1 MVILCGKCNLEM
13 GEVSLNIYEF
23 EEGITLDNVKAMRCP
38 QGHVI
43 FTEEQAMEAEKRT
56 EDAKIVLLR

>member
-23 EEGITLDNVKAMRCP
+23 EEGREKLNS
-38 QGHVI
+38 VI
-43 FTEEQAMEAEKRT
+43 NQLMGEIK
-56 EDAKIVLLR
+56 L